1 MKNKT
6 MIDRM
11 NAEPADKVLSELEA
25 KHRMTDSLMQSKQ
38 MEGLDATAQAKRAI
52 SHTLNTICES
62 KERWELMG
70 LGTQSFSLLTEAAA
84 TLWGKPV
91 EELRK
96 HFCEYERK

>member
-1 MKNKT
+1 M
-6 MIDRM
+6 
-11 NAEPADKVLSELEA
+11 
-25 KHRMTDSLMQSKQ
+25 DSLMASKQ

-84 TLWGKPV
+84 TLWGQSV
-91 EELRK
+91 EEVRK
-96 HFCEYERK
+96 NFCAYPRK